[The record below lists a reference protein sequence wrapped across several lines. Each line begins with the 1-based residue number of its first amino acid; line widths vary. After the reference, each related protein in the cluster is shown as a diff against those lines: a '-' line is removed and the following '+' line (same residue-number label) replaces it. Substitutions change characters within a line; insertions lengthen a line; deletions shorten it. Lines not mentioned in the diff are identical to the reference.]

1 MSYFVCLCR
10 KDGTMDP
17 KHTKITA
24 MEVGVFLT
32 SLNLNPLQRPV
43 AALGPFIY
51 YASRIKN
58 EWERVR
64 RFDRRLAFGYALK
77 RLCPGLILFVN
88 QAENTAPVEENIG
101 CMDRVLDSLRGEIYS
116 IKTQP
121 QRSMRNTDVIYLDM
135 GSTPRPP

>member
-1 MSYFVCLCR
+1 
-10 KDGTMDP
+10 
-17 KHTKITA
+17 
-24 MEVGVFLT
+24 MEAGVFLT
-32 SLNLNPLQRPV
+32 NLNLNPLQRPV

-88 QAENTAPVEENIG
+88 QEDNTGPVEENIE
-101 CMDRVLDSLRGEIYS
+101 CMDRVLNSLKGEVYS
-116 IKTQP
+116 IETQP
-121 QRSMRNTDVIYLDM
+121 ERDMRDTDVVYLDM
-135 GSTPRPP
+135 GSIPRPS